1 MKRNLI
7 LIFLLFASLTS
18 WAQQLQLLPVDKN
31 VRKGVLPNGLTYYI
45 RHNKL
50 PENRADFYIA
60 QKVGSMMEED
70 SQAGLAHFLEHMAFN
85 GTKNFPDKKMLNYLE
100 QNGVKFGT
108 NVNAYTSF
116 DETVYNISD
125 VPTTS
130 QKLVD
135 SCLLVL
141 YDWSNGIA
149 LKTEEIDKER
159 GVIREEWRTRGGA
172 QQRILEK
179 MLPLMYKGSKYANR
193 MPIGN
198 IDIINN
204 FKPEE
209 IRSYYKKWYRP
220 DLQAIIIVGD
230 IDAEKMEARVK
241 QLFSKVPTPVNPA
254 KREYFNVPDNKEP
267 VIGIITDPEATR
279 TQLVISYKHDVIPN
293 EVKETQAGLIVSYLK
308 SAASQMMNAR
318 LEEIIQK
325 PNSPFTMATTYDDS
339 YLVAK
344 TKDAWTIFGFAEE
357 TKIKDAVAA
366 LIRETERVK
375 RFGFTASEYA
385 RIREDILKDYET
397 AYNNRDKEENK
408 NYVSEYVDNFINNN
422 PIPGIEYEYNTLNA
436 IAPNI
441 PVDAVNQLVKQ
452 LIADDNLVI
461 MITGPEKKGL
471 TYPTEKEILPIISQ
485 VKAEKIEPYKEE
497 VSNEPLIKNLPTAGK
512 ISKVE
517 KDDKLGT
524 TVWTLQN
531 GMKVVLK
538 STTFKDDEILMT
550 ANSVGGYSQYL
561 QTETVNAKSINSVA
575 ALGGVG
581 NFSNTNLA
589 KALAGKNAGV
599 VPNINLTT
607 QGFTGKSS
615 IKDFETMLQLVHLY
629 FTAPRMDNDAFKA
642 YVQRTVSQL
651 KNMEAEPMVALS
663 DNIIKAMYGDNPL
676 MRRMKAEDIQKINY
690 QRTMEMY
697 KQLFINPGSFTFTFV
712 GNIDEAKVKPAVEQY
727 LASLKGEPVKGEFLK
742 VPLDLVKGKQN
753 NIFQR
758 EMKTPKASV
767 FDSYSGK
774 IDRNLKNVITMSML
788 DQIMDIVYTE
798 KIREEEGGTYGVST
812 SGSIARYPENQTTLQ
827 IFFDTDPAKA
837 EKLNGIAKREL
848 AEIAK
853 NGPRA
858 VDFNKVKE
866 YMVKAYNEQSKE
878 NNYWLGV
885 LNTKYFYNEDNH
897 SDYLKTLNDITSNDI
912 KNLVNNLLSQGNE
925 ATVVMM
931 PKETAKK

>member
-758 EMKTPKASV
+758 EMQTPKASV

>member
-85 GTKNFPDKKMLNYLE
+85 GTTNFPEKKMLNYLE
-100 QNGVKFGT
+100 HNGVKFGT

-130 QKLVD
+130 QKLID

-279 TQLVISYKHDVIPN
+279 TQLVISYKHEVIPN

-422 PIPGIEYEYNTLNA
+422 PIPGIEYKYNTLNA

-774 IDRNLKNVITMSML
+774 INRNLKNVITMSML

>member
-758 EMKTPKASV
+758 EMQTPKASV

-774 IDRNLKNVITMSML
+774 INRNLKNVITMSML

>member
-774 IDRNLKNVITMSML
+774 INRNLKNVITMSML